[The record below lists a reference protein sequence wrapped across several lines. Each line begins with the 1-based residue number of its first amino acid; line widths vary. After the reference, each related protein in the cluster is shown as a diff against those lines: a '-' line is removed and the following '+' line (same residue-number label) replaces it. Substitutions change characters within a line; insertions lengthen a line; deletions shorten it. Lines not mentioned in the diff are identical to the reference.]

1 MKYLLDTVVWVL
13 SVHSAERINKVGL
26 DILQSGDEEVY
37 FSAASV
43 WELGIKL
50 RLGKLHLP
58 ELPSRYIPKRLA
70 QQGIRSLSVTQ
81 THALRVYDLPTHHHD
96 PFDRLLIAQALT
108 EEMVILT
115 ADRAFERYEAEL
127 VWCGK

>member
-1 MKYLLDTVVWVL
+1 MNYLLDTVVWVW

-43 WELGIKL
+43 WELSIKL
-50 RLGKLHLP
+50 RSGKLHLP
-58 ELPSRYIPKRLA
+58 ELPSRYVPKRLA

-96 PFDRLLIAQALT
+96 PFDRLLIAQALA

>member
-1 MKYLLDTVVWVL
+1 MKYLLDTVVWVWG
-13 SVHSAERINKVGL
+13 VHSAERINKVGL
-26 DILQSGDEEVY
+26 DILESGDQEVY

-43 WELGIKL
+43 WELSIKL
-50 RLGKLHLP
+50 RLGKLQLP
-58 ELPSRYIPKRLA
+58 DLPARYIPNRLA

-115 ADRAFERYEAEL
+115 ADRSFERYEAEL